1 MGEEKY
7 PYHGVVG
14 PLQNDGIEVL
24 VDGVDG
30 GLRRTV
36 LEAAEDALE

>member
-1 MGEEKY
+1 MEEEKY
-7 PYHGVVG
+7 TYHGVLD
-14 PLQNDGIEVL
+14 PLQNDGVEVL

-30 GLRRTV
+30 GIRRTV